1 MADSLAAAL
10 IGDAPGE
17 RYAWEGRGAYN
28 TGGDQSNRREV
39 GRLQIEHY
47 RHSHNVVD
55 AVGLKKRVLSIG
67 SQDKVIIATAHH
79 RHLHCA
85 GPPVRSSR
93 IERTAVSPTIIRAD
107 GGFGAVE
114 VRVGRDELLVIQIAR
129 IVG

>member
-1 MADSLAAAL
+1 PALADRQHNRVRAPVASAASNWTLLIGPVDRGARPIGIGVCREINFVQPIGMADSLAAAL

-39 GRLQIEHY
+39 GRLQIEDY

-67 SQDKVIIATAHH
+67 SQDKV
-79 RHLHCA
+79 
-85 GPPVRSSR
+85 
-93 IERTAVSPTIIRAD
+93 
-107 GGFGAVE
+107 
-114 VRVGRDELLVIQIAR
+114 
-129 IVG
+129 